1 MHFSAYTLPNLTENG
16 NKEKP
21 KKDRGYLDYEDYLMN
36 FRGILSEKKQAAFYC
51 VSIKSAHDDKGLDY
65 ITPILY
71 RKFVFI

>member
-36 FRGILSEKKQAAFYC
+36 FRGILSEKNRQ
-51 VSIKSAHDDKGLDY
+51 L
-65 ITPILY
+65 
-71 RKFVFI
+71 FIALVLNPLMMTKAWTI

>member
-36 FRGILSEKKQAAFYC
+36 FRGILSEKNRQLLLC
-51 VSIKSAHDDKGLDY
+51 
-65 ITPILY
+65 
-71 RKFVFI
+71 